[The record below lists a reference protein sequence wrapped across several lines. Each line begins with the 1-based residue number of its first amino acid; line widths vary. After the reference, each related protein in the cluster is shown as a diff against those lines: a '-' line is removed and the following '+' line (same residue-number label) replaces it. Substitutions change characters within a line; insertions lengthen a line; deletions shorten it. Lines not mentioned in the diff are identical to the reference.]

1 MPSKDKKVIGVKV
14 NEKDYQKIET
24 YANTHNISIS
34 AMIKLYFDAL
44 ETGEISIEKGELKI
58 GVNPID
64 YAVSDDS
71 DTPFGQKIEKKLDIL
86 RGRGYPDNFICSIKE
101 QILNG
106 LDSQISMLPK
116 KFDARRM
123 KNEEYWC

>member
-14 NEKDYQKIET
+14 NEKDYQRIET

-71 DTPFGQKIEKKLDIL
+71 DTPFGQKIEKKLDKL
-86 RGRGYPDNFICSIKE
+86 RERGYPDNFICSIKE

-106 LDSQISMLPK
+106 LDNQISMLPK
-116 KFDARRM
+116 KFDARRL
-123 KNEEYWC
+123 KNEDYGC

>member
-71 DTPFGQKIEKKLDIL
+71 DTPFGQKIEKKLDKL
-86 RGRGYPDNFICSIKE
+86 RERGYPDNFICSIKE

-106 LDSQISMLPK
+106 LDNQISMLPK
-116 KFDARRM
+116 KFDARRI
-123 KNEEYWC
+123 KNEEYGC

>member
-14 NEKDYQKIET
+14 NEKDYQRIET

-71 DTPFGQKIEKKLDIL
+71 DTPFGQKIEKKLDKL
-86 RGRGYPDNFICSIKE
+86 RERGYPDNFICSIKE
-101 QILNG
+101 QILKG
-106 LDSQISMLPK
+106 LDNQISMLPK
-116 KFDARRM
+116 KFDARRL
-123 KNEEYWC
+123 KNEEYGC

>member
-14 NEKDYQKIET
+14 NEKEYQRIET

-58 GVNPID
+58 GVNPIG

-71 DTPFGQKIEKKLDIL
+71 DTPFGQKIEKKLDEL
-86 RGRGYPDNFICSIKE
+86 RERGYPDNFICSIKE

-106 LDSQISMLPK
+106 LDNQISMLPK

-123 KNEEYWC
+123 KNDYGC

>member
-14 NEKDYQKIET
+14 SEKDYQRIET

-34 AMIKLYFDAL
+34 AMVKLYFDAL
-44 ETGEISIEKGELKI
+44 ETGDISIEKGELKI
-58 GVNPID
+58 GVNPNG
-64 YAVSDDS
+64 YAVSEEI
-71 DTPFGQKIEKKLDIL
+71 DTPFGQKIEKKLDKL
-86 RGRGYPDNFICSIKE
+86 RERGYPDNFIYSIKE

-106 LDSQISMLPK
+106 LDNQISMLPK

-123 KNEEYWC
+123 KDDCGC

>member
-1 MPSKDKKVIGVKV
+1 MPSKDKKVIGVKISG
-14 NEKDYQKIET
+14 KDYERIET

-58 GVNPID
+58 AVNPIG
-64 YAVSDDS
+64 YAVSEEI
-71 DTPFGQKIEKKLDIL
+71 DTPFGQKIDRKFDKL
-86 RGRGYPDNFICSIKE
+86 RERGYPENFIYSMKE
-101 QILNG
+101 QILSG
-106 LDSQISMLPK
+106 LDSQIDMLPK

-123 KNEEYWC
+123 KNDDCGC

>member
-1 MPSKDKKVIGVKV
+1 MPSKDKKIIGVKV
-14 NEKDYQKIET
+14 SSKDYERIET

-58 GVNPID
+58 GVNPIG
-64 YAVSDDS
+64 YAVSEEI
-71 DTPFGQKIEKKLDIL
+71 DTPFGQKIDRKFDKL
-86 RGRGYPDNFICSIKE
+86 RERGYPENFIYSMKE

-106 LDSQISMLPK
+106 LDSQIDMLPK

-123 KNEEYWC
+123 KNDDCGC

>member
-14 NEKDYQKIET
+14 NEKDYQRIET

-71 DTPFGQKIEKKLDIL
+71 DTPFGQKIEKKLDKL
-86 RGRGYPDNFICSIKE
+86 RERGYPDNFICSIKE

-106 LDSQISMLPK
+106 LDNQISMLPK

-123 KNEEYWC
+123 KNEEYGC